1 MVRRFRA
8 VVLVAFLLA
17 APAIAA
23 QVAIQPTPAPTV
35 TADNAPWFQAREPI
49 MFAGNAYYPAG
60 AQVHFNRNEMTFSGY
75 YGGVPIYTKVTVEP
89 YSLVFVPLSGGVM
102 QPYERRRTGEIAG
115 TVGSTTPSFPI
126 VSPAE
131 VAASGQVPVVPLSPG
146 PATSYFPTPNAPAPV
161 PVGTTGDV
169 DRDQVARVPVA
180 SGHVVIGGK
189 PEGLNAIYIDY
200 NGSRWFSSGPAVRL
214 EPERFT
220 QIGVYRG
227 FPVYRQKGDAD
238 TVFVAVAES
247 VGSLLAPYS
256 GRRAANR

>member
-1 MVRRFRA
+1 MGRRFRN
-8 VVLVAFLLA
+8 VVFAAFLLA
-17 APAIAA
+17 PPAIAA

-35 TADNAPWFQAREPI
+35 TADNASWYQARDPI
-49 MFAGNAYYPAG
+49 MFAGNVYYPAG

-75 YGGVPIYTKVTVEP
+75 YAGVPIYTKVTVEP

-115 TVGSTTPSFPI
+115 TVGSTTPSFPV

-131 VAASGQVPVVPLSPG
+131 AAASGQLPVVPLAAG
-146 PATSYFPTPNAPAPV
+146 PATSYFPSPTDPAPV
-161 PVGTTGDV
+161 PVATTGTTSV
-169 DRDQVARVPVA
+169 IDQSQGLPR
-180 SGHVVIGGK
+180 HVMIGRK
-189 PEGLNAIYIDY
+189 PEGLNGIYIDY
-200 NGSRWFSSGPAVRL
+200 NGARWFSNGPAVRL
-214 EPERFT
+214 EPGRYT

-247 VGSLLAPYS
+247 VESLLAPYS
-256 GRRAANR
+256 TRRGPNR